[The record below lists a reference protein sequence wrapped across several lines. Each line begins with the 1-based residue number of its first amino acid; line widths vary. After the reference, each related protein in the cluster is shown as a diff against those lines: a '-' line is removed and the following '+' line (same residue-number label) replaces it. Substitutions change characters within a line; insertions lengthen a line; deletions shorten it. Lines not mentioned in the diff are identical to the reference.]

1 MEFDT
6 FCVVNIVFYE
16 FTFYLQFLC
25 EKTHLYVS
33 IREMSSI
40 KEMDASFDKNNARFH
55 ICVYSDSFKFP
66 IQKQ

>member
-6 FCVVNIVFYE
+6 FCVVDIVFYE

-25 EKTHLYVS
+25 EKTYLYAS
-33 IREMSSI
+33 IREMSI
-40 KEMDASFDKNNARFH
+40 MDSSFDKNNARFH